1 MARSIASIDV
11 CAVKE
16 PSMQASRPRIP
27 AFRWAPWRI
36 GRANVNSCPVL
47 RAGVNASW
55 GRFCGIAISLLFFLD
70 GRVVGQYPKAD
81 TLKREL
87 ERVLHSLDGRRVT
100 FVQAIVGSPEV
111 GGGTEAILETSP
123 DGRYRRTSFR
133 AKVVIKGEPDEIRE
147 YDVAS
152 YVSVV
157 EPWGF
162 RCETNA
168 FDRRLVQP
176 TYSKGVHWDHG
187 AGRTDCRAFIGES
200 LVGTIRGHPF
210 TEIFELGTA
219 TIGDASEP
227 GARWSAKCE
236 LPGSVTVSYNFTD
249 DVLLH
254 SIVWAQ
260 GQGEMLPARIDKWGP
275 YQFDVVDGK
284 SCATLIPTSYFRPGD
299 GASAT
304 GGIRVVRNEATTV
317 SLGKRVQFD
326 RLQVPDET
334 SVLVYGDEAIRYEF
348 RSGEV
353 VKIGDADAVAAAE
366 SARFL
371 NPHPVWSRRNVI
383 LGSILIVATVVL
395 VFYRIRGG

>member
-1 MARSIASIDV
+1 MARSIAS
-11 CAVKE
+11 
-16 PSMQASRPRIP
+16 SR
-27 AFRWAPWRI
+27 
-36 GRANVNSCPVL
+36 PVL
-47 RAGVNASW
+47 RAGANASW
-55 GRFCGIAISLLFFLD
+55 GRFCGIAISLLLFLV
-70 GRVVGQYPKAD
+70 GRVAGQYPKPD
-81 TLKREL
+81 TLKLEL

-111 GGGTEAILETSP
+111 GGGTEAILETST

-133 AKVVIKGEPDEIRE
+133 ARMVIKGEAEEIRE

-152 YVSVV
+152 YISVV

-162 RCETNA
+162 RFETNA
-168 FDRRLVQP
+168 FDRRVVQP
-176 TYSKGVHWDHG
+176 TYSQGVHWDHG

-210 TEIFELGTA
+210 TEIFEIGGA
-219 TIGDASEP
+219 TIGNASEP
-227 GARWSAKCE
+227 GAQWSAKCE
-236 LPGSVTVSYNFTD
+236 LPGSVTVTYNFTD
-249 DVLLH
+249 KVLLH

-275 YQFDVVDGK
+275 FQFDVVDGK
-284 SCATLIPTSYFRPGD
+284 SCATFIPTSYFRPGD
-299 GASAT
+299 GASSS
-304 GGIRVVRNEATTV
+304 GGIRVVRNEATTAAF
-317 SLGKRVQFD
+317 GKRIQFD
-326 RLQVPDET
+326 GFQIPNET

-383 LGSILIVATVVL
+383 LGSILIVATVVF
-395 VFYRIRGG
+395 VFCRIRGG